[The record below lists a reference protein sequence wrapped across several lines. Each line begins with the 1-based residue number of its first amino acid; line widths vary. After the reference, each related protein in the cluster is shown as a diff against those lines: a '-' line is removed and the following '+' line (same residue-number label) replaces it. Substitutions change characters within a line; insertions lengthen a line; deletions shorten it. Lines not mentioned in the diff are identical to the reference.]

1 MATPPVAQMGMYNWG
16 DNMKTSF
23 HGRRCGLDNLDFGV
37 GGPGSRDGI
46 EIWTQG
52 STGAGA
58 ASTAA
63 LHPGGV
69 SMIQCTTAS
78 TFALPTPSAVY
89 GGVNKTIQ
97 FYTTAAGVTMEIDTV
112 SGNFQTSVGST
123 FTKVTM
129 TSAAAAL
136 NGAFYLQCVPTS
148 SGAYYWALNGSTG
161 AAGSGSTHI
170 VFA

>member
-1 MATPPVAQMGMYNWG
+1 MATPPVAQTGMYSWG
-16 DNMKTSF
+16 DSMKTSF

-58 ASTAA
+58 ASTAV

-69 SMIQCTTAS
+69 SLIQTTTSS
-78 TFALPTPSAVY
+78 TFALPAPSAVY

-97 FYTTAAGVTMEIDTV
+97 YYSTGGGGVSEIDIV

-123 FTKVTM
+123 YTKVTI
-129 TSAAAAL
+129 TPAAGAL

-148 SGAYYWALNGSTG
+148 SGTYYWALNGSTG
-161 AAGSGSTHI
+161 ATGSGSTHI